1 MWAEMFPSRWLPIS
15 YFVNMYGQRKAS
27 QRIASTSIGGLTDKE
42 VREEAIK
49 DIQTLVT
56 QLSRTNFIAANSL
69 TMYDFTVAAHIASI
83 LFWKIDNWLGPLFR
97 EHQVF
102 YHYLDRVSD
111 AVGGFDYEL
120 PRS

>member
-1 MWAEMFPSRWLPIS
+1 MIPYSWFPAAL
-15 YFVNMYGQRKAS
+15 FTKMMQRLVWKRRLAN
-27 QRIASTSIGGLTDKE
+27 TSIGGLTEDE
-42 VREEAIK
+42 IREEAQK
-49 DIQTLVT
+49 DIQTLVA
-56 QLSRTNFIAANSL
+56 QLSKTHFIASDSL

-83 LFWKIDNWLGPLFR
+83 LYWRIDNWLAPLFR

-102 YHYLDRVSD
+102 YPYLDKVSG